1 MRAFSPRYGEN
12 TEGHVRGVKVTGE
25 IKKALSEDQIK
36 SFVAMQGVPPWLALL
51 W

>member
-1 MRAFSPRYGEN
+1 MGKILKGTPGDVE
-12 TEGHVRGVKVTGE
+12 VTGE

-36 SFVAMQGVPPWLALL
+36 SFVAMPDLTSWLALL

>member
-1 MRAFSPRYGEN
+1 MGKILKGTPGD
-12 TEGHVRGVKVTGE
+12 VKVTGE

-36 SFVAMQGVPPWLALL
+36 FFVAMQDVTLWLALL

>member
-1 MRAFSPRYGEN
+1 MGKILKGTPG
-12 TEGHVRGVKVTGE
+12 GVEVTGE

-36 SFVAMQGVPPWLALL
+36 SFVAMQDLPPWLALL

>member
-1 MRAFSPRYGEN
+1 MGKILK
-12 TEGHVRGVKVTGE
+12 GHARGVKGTGE

-36 SFVAMQGVPPWLALL
+36 FFVAMQDVTPWLALL